1 MTDPESQTPP
11 PAPPAVPEPPPVAG
25 PTASRWLKPALI
37 VSVALNLAVAGLVLG
52 AWLGDGHRGGMPR
65 DMSFGPFSEALSDQD
80 LRALRKGLM
89 DRAGEFSSSR
99 KAARAEF
106 ETLLASLRAEPFDP
120 EAMKSAL
127 AAIETRNAERLQ
139 LGRSLIETRLI
150 EMSPEDRQAFADR
163 LERGLKRRPK
173 G

>member
-1 MTDPESQTPP
+1 MTEPESQTPP
-11 PAPPAVPEPPPVAG
+11 PAVPTATTA

-52 AWLGDGHRGGMPR
+52 AWLGDGHRNGMPR
-65 DMSFGPFSEALSDQD
+65 DMSFGPFSEALTDQD
-80 LRALRKGLM
+80 RKALRRALRE
-89 DRAGEFSSSR
+89 RAGEFQSSR
-99 KAARAEF
+99 EAMRAEF
-106 ETLLASLRAEPFDP
+106 ETLLATLRADPFEPD
-120 EAMKSAL
+120 ALRSAL
-127 AAIETRNAERLQ
+127 AAIETRNAERLR

-150 EMSPEDRQAFADR
+150 EMSPQDRDAFADR